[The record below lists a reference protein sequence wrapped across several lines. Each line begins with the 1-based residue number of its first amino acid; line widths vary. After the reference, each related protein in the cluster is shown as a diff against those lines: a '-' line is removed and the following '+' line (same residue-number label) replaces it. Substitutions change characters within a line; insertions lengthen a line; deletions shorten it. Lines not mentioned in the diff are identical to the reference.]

1 MADPVAAEA
10 VDFVVM
16 CFGHASAP
24 SGHARRHDFS
34 DRRPPMP
41 SLSSRCL
48 AALSILLGSAAALP
62 AAELTIGSPAP
73 AIDVEHWLQDG
84 EGKYKPVTE
93 FKKDK
98 VYVVEFWATWC
109 GPCIM
114 SMPHIAQMQADYAD
128 KDVQVIS
135 ISDED
140 LETVKEFLERD
151 NGEGETFADVTKGY
165 CLTTDPDKSVY
176 ADYMEAAGQNG
187 IPTAFIVGNT
197 GEIEWIGHPME
208 MDGPLAE
215 IVDGSWDRAVYA
227 EEMAEM
233 QKINEAFAEIRMLLQ
248 ADKGDEAAEMV
259 DGMIAGAKNPR
270 VKQRLEQVRGQLDQ
284 VRLQMA
290 IQGGGEKAAAAFSK
304 LAEAQADS
312 AEGLNALAWMIVT
325 LAERGAPIDDALTAA
340 ATEAAEKAAKLDP
353 ENGPVLDTLAHLYA
367 MQGEVKKAI
376 AAQRKAVA
384 LGGPMEEPMKAYL
397 EELEAKAGK

>member
-1 MADPVAAEA
+1 MPPLPRRFLA
-10 VDFVVM
+10 
-16 CFGHASAP
+16 ASA
-24 SGHARRHDFS
+24 
-34 DRRPPMP
+34 
-41 SLSSRCL
+41 L
-48 AALSILLGSAAALP
+48 LLGSAVALP

-73 AIDVEHWLQDG
+73 SIDVEHWVQDG
-84 EGKYKPVTE
+84 EGKFKPVTQ

-114 SMPHIAQMQADYAD
+114 SMPHIAQLQADYAD

-140 LETVKEFLERD
+140 LDTVKEFLERD
-151 NGEGETFADVTKGY
+151 NGEGETFAEVTKGY

-176 ADYMEAAGQNG
+176 ADYMQAAGQNG
-187 IPTAFIVGNT
+187 IPTAFIVGKT

-215 IVDGSWDRAVYA
+215 IVDGSWDRAVHA
-227 EEMAEM
+227 EAMAEM
-233 QKINEAFAEIRMLLQ
+233 QKVNEAFGEIRSLLQ
-248 ADKGDEAAEMV
+248 ADKADEAAEMI
-259 DGMIAGAKNPR
+259 DGMIAGAKSPR
-270 VKQRLEQVRGQLDQ
+270 VKQTLQQIRGQLDQ

-312 AEGLNALAWMIVT
+312 ADGLNALAWMIVT

-340 ATEAAEKAAKLDP
+340 ATEAAEKATKLDP

-376 AAQRKAVA
+376 AAQKKAVA

>member
-1 MADPVAAEA
+1 M
-10 VDFVVM
+10 
-16 CFGHASAP
+16 
-24 SGHARRHDFS
+24 
-34 DRRPPMP
+34 PP
-41 SLSSRCL
+41 LSRRCL
-48 AALSILLGSAAALP
+48 AALSLLIGGAAALP
-62 AAELTIGSPAP
+62 AAELTIGSTAP
-73 AIDVEHWLQDG
+73 AIDVEHWVQDG

-93 FKKDK
+93 FEKDK

-114 SMPHIAQMQADYAD
+114 SMPHIAQIQADYAD

-135 ISDED
+135 VSDED
-140 LETVKEFLERD
+140 LDTVKEFLERD

-176 ADYMEAAGQNG
+176 GDYMEAAGQNG
-187 IPTAFIVGNT
+187 IPTAFIVGKT

-208 MDGPLAE
+208 MEGPLAE
-215 IVDGSWDRAVYA
+215 VVDGSWDRAVYA

-233 QKINEAFAEIRMLLQ
+233 EKVNEVFAEIRVLLQ
-248 ADKGDEAAEMV
+248 AEKGDEAAEMV
-259 DGMIAGAKNPR
+259 DELIADAKSPR
-270 VKQRLEQVRGQLDQ
+270 VKRRLEQVRGQLDQ

-290 IQGGGEKAAAAFSK
+290 IQGGGEKAAAAFTK
-304 LAEAQADS
+304 LAAAQADS

-325 LAERGAPIDDALTAA
+325 LAEQGAPIDEALTAA
-340 ATEAAEKAAKLDP
+340 ATEAAEKAAKLEP

-367 MQGEVKKAI
+367 MQGEIKKAI

-384 LGGPMEEPMKAYL
+384 LGGSMQEPMKAYL
-397 EELEAKAGK
+397 EELESKAGK

>member
-1 MADPVAAEA
+1 MLP
-10 VDFVVM
+10 
-16 CFGHASAP
+16 
-24 SGHARRHDFS
+24 
-34 DRRPPMP
+34 
-41 SLSSRCL
+41 LSRRCL
-48 AALSILLGSAAALP
+48 AVLALLIGGAAALP
-62 AAELTIGSPAP
+62 AAELTIGSTAP
-73 AIDVEHWLQDG
+73 AIDVEHWVQDG

-93 FKKDK
+93 FEKEK

-114 SMPHIAQMQADYAD
+114 SMPHIAQIQADYAD

-135 ISDED
+135 VSDED
-140 LETVKEFLERD
+140 LDMVKEFLERD

-176 ADYMEAAGQNG
+176 GDYMEAAGQNG
-187 IPTAFIVGNT
+187 IPTAFIVGKT

-208 MDGPLAE
+208 MEGPLADV
-215 IVDGSWDRAVYA
+215 VDGSWDRAVYA

-233 QKINEAFAEIRMLLQ
+233 QQVNEAFAEIRTLLQ
-248 ADKGDEAAEMV
+248 ADKGDEAAELV

-270 VKQRLEQVRGQLDQ
+270 VKQKLEQVRGQLDQ

-304 LAEAQADS
+304 LAAAQADS

-325 LAERGAPIDDALTAA
+325 LAEQGAPIDDALTAA
-340 ATEAAEKAAKLDP
+340 ATEAAEKAAELEP

-367 MQGEVKKAI
+367 MQGDVKKAI

-384 LGGPMEEPMKAYL
+384 LGGSMQEPMKAYL

>member
-1 MADPVAAEA
+1 MP
-10 VDFVVM
+10 
-16 CFGHASAP
+16 P
-24 SGHARRHDFS
+24 LPRR
-34 DRRPPMP
+34 
-41 SLSSRCL
+41 LL
-48 AALSILLGSAAALP
+48 AGFTLLLGSAATLP

-73 AIDVEHWLQDG
+73 AIDVEHWVQDG

-93 FKKDK
+93 FEKGK
-98 VYVVEFWATWC
+98 VYIVEFWATWC

-114 SMPHIAQMQADYAD
+114 SMPHIAQLQADYAD

-140 LETVKEFLERD
+140 LDTVKGFLDRD

-176 ADYMEAAGQNG
+176 ADYMDAAGQNG
-187 IPTAFIVGNT
+187 IPTAFIVGKT

-208 MDGPLAE
+208 MDGPLGE
-215 IVDGSWDRAVYA
+215 IVDGSWDRAVHA
-227 EEMAEM
+227 EAMAEM
-233 QKINEAFAEIRMLLQ
+233 QKVQGAFAEVRALLQ

-259 DGMIAGAKNPR
+259 DGMIAEAKSPR
-270 VKQRLEQVRGQLDQ
+270 VKQMLQQIRGQLDQ

-290 IQGGGEKAAAAFSK
+290 MKAGGEKAAAAFGE
-304 LAEAQADS
+304 LVEAQTDS
-312 AEGLNALAWMIVT
+312 AEGLNGLAWTVVMM
-325 LAERGAPIDDALTAA
+325 AERGDRIGDELTAA
-340 ATEAAEKAAKLDP
+340 ATEAAEKAAKLEP
-353 ENGPVLDTLAHLYA
+353 ENGAVLDTLAHLYA
-367 MQGEVKKAI
+367 MQGDVKKAI

-384 LGGPMEEPMKAYL
+384 LGGPMQESMKAYL